1 MANLANIVSKAIK
14 IVAKVVPGAV
24 VTCSWSPI
32 TETEYDPEEGVY
44 IEKTPVTCLFTAIK
58 SEYSHSQFQSNRYGG
73 PLGIEAGDF
82 PLLVNQDA
90 LPSRPPI
97 GSVISFNDKDHEVVN
112 ITETADLLYSM
123 QMRDK

>member
-1 MANLANIVSKAIK
+1 MANLSNLVKSAINT
-14 IVAKVVPGAV
+14 VAKIVPGAV
-24 VTCSWSPI
+24 VVCTWNPI
-32 TETEYDPEEGVY
+32 TESVYDPTTGTYTET
-44 IEKTPVTCLFTAIK
+44 TPVTCIFKAIK
-58 SEYSHSQFQSNRYGG
+58 SEYKHSQFQQRQES
-73 PLGIEAGDF
+73 PAGIEAGDF